1 MSLFS
6 ELGLKPEL
14 CSAVERMGYETPTPI
29 QNQVIPQLI
38 SSDEDVIALA
48 QTGTGKTAG
57 FGLPLLHKIDT
68 EDKTV
73 QGLILC
79 PTRELCLQIAGDL
92 EQFGRDM
99 PKVGSV
105 PVYGGANIMEQ
116 IKALRKNPQIIIGTP
131 GRTLDLLQRGAL
143 RIDNLRMLVLDEADE
158 MVNRGFRE
166 DLDAILSHAPSE
178 RQSLLFSA
186 TMPKEVER
194 IAQRYMKDA
203 VRLEAERREEH
214 NETITHVCFTV
225 KRGRRMDALM
235 RLIDA
240 DPEMYGVVFCRTRR
254 ETADLA
260 EKLIARG
267 YSADALHGDMSQ
279 ALRDRVMDRFRK
291 RKLQLLIATDVA
303 ARGLDVDDLSHVIHY
318 QLPDDPEVY
327 IHRSGRTGRAGKT
340 GHSFA
345 LLESREHRKLDDIKR
360 ELKRPIEEG
369 KIPEA
374 TTIIREQLQYKLTKL
389 SGQKMDYEQLGP
401 FLSEIHDLFQP
412 FSKSE
417 IVEWWAMAEMKKFL
431 DAHSSDKDPQ
441 DSGRGDGS
449 GKKRS
454 RDRDGGHQEA
464 GFETYVMSAGRN
476 QGMSPALIMGII
488 NEQTRGAQLG
498 IGKIQIKN
506 HISLV
511 DIEEGALDQIR
522 KSFRNAEFD
531 GMQIEIRLDERQG
544 SGGGRGGR
552 GPRSGGSRA
561 PRSGGYSGGS
571 RGAKPFRA
579 GGGRSSGGSKSGRT
593 SGGPRGAKRSSS
605 KRK

>member
-6 ELGLKPEL
+6 NLGLKPEL

-38 SSDEDVIALA
+38 SSDDDVIALA

-92 EQFGRDM
+92 EQFGQDM

-105 PVYGGANIMEQ
+105 AVYGGANIMEQ

-166 DLDAILSHAPSE
+166 DLDAILSHAPSD

-214 NETITHVCFTV
+214 NETITHVCYTV

-235 RLIDA
+235 RLIDV

-303 ARGLDVDDLSHVIHY
+303 ARGLDVDDLTHVIHY

-374 TTIIREQLQYKLTKL
+374 TTIIRQQLQYKLTKL

-401 FLSEIHDLFQP
+401 FIAEIHDLFQP

-431 DAHSSDKDPQ
+431 DAHSSDKDLQ
-441 DSGRGDGS
+441 DTGRGDGS
-449 GKKRS
+449 GKKRN
-454 RDRDGGHQEA
+454 RDRDGDHQEA

-506 HISLV
+506 HVSLI

-531 GMQIEIRLDERQG
+531 GMPIEMRLDERQG
-544 SGGGRGGR
+544 SGGGRGGSSR
-552 GPRSGGSRA
+552 GGGGRG

-571 RGAKPFRA
+571 RGSKPSRSSGSRSF
-579 GGGRSSGGSKSGRT
+579 GGPKSGRSSGGPK
-593 SGGPRGAKRSSS
+593 GAKRSSY

>member
-14 CSAVERMGYETPTPI
+14 CSAVEQMGYTTPTPI
-29 QNQVIPQLI
+29 QSQVIPQLI
-38 SSDEDVIALA
+38 SSDDDVIALA

-68 EDKTV
+68 EDRNV

-92 EQFGRDM
+92 ENFGRHM

-105 PVYGGANIMEQ
+105 AVYGGASIQDQM
-116 IKALRKNPQIIIGTP
+116 KALRKNPQIIIGTP

-143 RIDNLRMLVLDEADE
+143 RIDGLRMLVLDEADE

-166 DLDAILSHAPSE
+166 DLDSILSHAPDQ

-186 TMPKEVER
+186 TMPSEVER
-194 IAQRYMKDA
+194 IAKRYMRDA
-203 VRLEAERREEH
+203 VRLEAARREEH
-214 NETITHVCFTV
+214 NETITHVCYTV

-235 RLIDA
+235 RLIDV

-340 GHSFA
+340 GMSLS
-345 LLESREHRKLDDIKR
+345 LLESKEHRKLADIKR

-374 TTIIREQLQYKLTKL
+374 TAIIREQLQYKLTKL
-389 SGQKMDYEQLGP
+389 SGQKMDYDQLGP

-412 FSKSE
+412 FSKAE

-431 DAHSSDKDPQ
+431 DAHSSEKDVQ
-441 DSGRGDGS
+441 DTGGSRDSSS
-449 GKKRS
+449 GKRR
-454 RDRDGGHQEA
+454 RDRDDEQPEA
-464 GFETYVMSAGRN
+464 GFETYVLSLGRN
-476 QGMSPALIMGII
+476 EGMSPPLIMGII

-498 IGKIQIKN
+498 IGKIQIKTN
-506 HISLV
+506 ISLV

-522 KSFRNAEFD
+522 KAFRKAEFD
-531 GMQIEIRLDERQG
+531 GTPIELKLDERKG
-544 SGGGRGGR
+544 SFGGRPRSGRPSGGGR
-552 GPRSGGSRA
+552 PSFKSRSGGA
-561 PRSGGYSGGS
+561 
-571 RGAKPFRA
+571 
-579 GGGRSSGGSKSGRT
+579 GRSSSGR
-593 SGGPRGAKRSSS
+593 GGAPSRSSS
-605 KRK
+605 RGKSGAGSRSPRKKR